1 MDWKVNCPT
10 LSTSE
15 RRKKKKLHSNYR
27 NYVLQGNIII
37 SRVERTRLTFRP
49 LSLISSNFF
58 FPFASTS
65 ITHTYGFRS

>member
-1 MDWKVNCPT
+1 MDWKENCPS

-15 RRKKKKLHSNYR
+15 RHKKKKTSLKLSELCIAR
-27 NYVLQGNIII
+27 NIII

-49 LSLISSNFF
+49 LSLISSDFF